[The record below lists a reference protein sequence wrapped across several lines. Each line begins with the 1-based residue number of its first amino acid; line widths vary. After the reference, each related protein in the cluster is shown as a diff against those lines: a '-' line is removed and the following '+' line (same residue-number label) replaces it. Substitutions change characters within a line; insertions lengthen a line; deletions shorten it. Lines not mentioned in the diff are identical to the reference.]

1 MDISEIHDRMNARAL
16 KAAVKQEQGPEAR
29 RVLDR
34 TSRVGV
40 I

>member
-1 MDISEIHDRMNARAL
+1 MTMDTHSHLVWTNEGGH
-16 KAAVKQEQGPEAR
+16 VTGPETR